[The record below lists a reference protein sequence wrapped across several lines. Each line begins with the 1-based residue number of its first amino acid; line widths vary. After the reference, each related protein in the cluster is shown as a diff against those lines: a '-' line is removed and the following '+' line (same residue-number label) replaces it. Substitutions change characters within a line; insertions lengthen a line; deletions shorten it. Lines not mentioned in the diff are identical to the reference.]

1 EIAKTLAADDAKESA
16 PAMAVAAET
25 RPVLMAV
32 ATSGSGVINQHFG
45 HAKEFLIYEAS
56 PEGVRFIG
64 HRKADQYC
72 IGDDTCGEKESSLT
86 TTIRTLQGC
95 EAVLCSK
102 IGYEPWDQLEAAG
115 IQPNGEHAMEP
126 IEEAVAAV
134 YVEMAES
141 GKLQQQH
148 VAAA

>member
-1 EIAKTLAADDAKESA
+1 
-16 PAMAVAAET
+16 M
-25 RPVLMAV
+25 
-32 ATSGSGVINQHFG
+32 
-45 HAKEFLIYEAS
+45 
-56 PEGVRFIG
+56 RFIG
-64 HRKADQYC
+64 HRKTDQYC

-115 IQPNGEHAMEP
+115 IMPNGEHAMEP

-134 YVEMAES
+134 YVEMAQS
-141 GKLQQQH
+141 GKLAE
-148 VAAA
+148 VVSTEAAA